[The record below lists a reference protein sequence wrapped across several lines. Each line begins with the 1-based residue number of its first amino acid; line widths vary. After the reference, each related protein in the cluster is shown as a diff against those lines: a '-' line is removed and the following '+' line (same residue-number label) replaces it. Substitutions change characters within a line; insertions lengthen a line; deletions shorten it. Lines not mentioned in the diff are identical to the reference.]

1 MTTKAK
7 LHRLVDELPDAE
19 IGTAGRF
26 LEYLRSLN
34 DPVLRALL
42 EAPESELPETAE
54 EAAAVREGREP
65 YGRGDFLPDEELD
78 GELGS

>member
-1 MTTKAK
+1 M
-7 LHRLVDELPDAE
+7 
-19 IGTAGRF
+19 
-26 LEYLRSLN
+26 
-34 DPVLRALL
+34 L

-54 EAAAVREGREP
+54 EAAAVREGREA